1 MVSRQN
7 TTEVSCATCR
17 EADPFLFGPKSEIW
31 RISRERCGLTYG
43 PAAAILQVA
52 HPRIAQGVYEHSSS
66 RQDTLGRLRR
76 TLKSTN
82 EIVFGRASEAE
93 AISRD
98 LAAVHRRIRGRVF
111 PAVKGRRTY
120 SAFEPDLLF
129 WVLATLIAGAVSGYE
144 FIYRKLGLGR
154 KETFYRDAC
163 RFGAYFGVR
172 EAICPQGGV
181 RFRTTTR
188 AWLKVTSSEATGC
201 AANWRVVIYPRD
213 STGTRLLGLG
223 IDFLPLETLPIYGL
237 ESLTHVSYSRCATEG
252 PVLPRRVRFCP
263 DTSKRPAV
271 SKGFLITDAGYHVL
285 RLPLNL
291 ARFPRCLYRME
302 FASRAT
308 GEKRFRRVDELF

>member
-17 EADPFLFGPKSEIW
+17 EADPFLFGPKSEMW
-31 RISRERCGLTYG
+31 RISRERCGLIYG

-129 WVLATLIAGAVSGYE
+129 WVLATLIAGAVSGLR
-144 FIYRKLGLGR
+144 IYLPEISPWQKG
-154 KETFYRDAC
+154 
-163 RFGAYFGVR
+163 
-172 EAICPQGGV
+172 
-181 RFRTTTR
+181 
-188 AWLKVTSSEATGC
+188 
-201 AANWRVVIYPRD
+201 
-213 STGTRLLGLG
+213 
-223 IDFLPLETLPIYGL
+223 DFLST
-237 ESLTHVSYSRCATEG
+237 TH
-252 PVLPRRVRFCP
+252 
-263 DTSKRPAV
+263 
-271 SKGFLITDAGYHVL
+271 AGSGHISV
-285 RLPLNL
+285 
-291 ARFPRCLYRME
+291 
-302 FASRAT
+302 
-308 GEKRFRRVDELF
+308 